1 MRSLYIVIVLSLTL
15 LLTGCGERDT
25 IKPSGKVIKIGV
37 IGPLSGESA
46 SIGRKALEGLQA
58 AQAIHPLTANGD
70 RIELIV
76 KDDES
81 SPEKVAD
88 VFLGL
93 LAEEK
98 LDALI
103 TLSTS
108 DGVMNMTKV
117 INAQKLPVIVALAS
131 HESIT
136 TGSPYISRVCMNN
149 AQQSRVAAY
158 FIHDELFLEKTAI
171 FYNAETAYSN
181 SLAHSF
187 QEAYEKIGGEIIA
200 DMTSGLSIKDL
211 RPILRRL
218 KTQGVEVLYTSVKGK
233 RSVDLLRLRQELDWD
248 VVIIGSDGMLGSLKE
263 YGLKGTRSVEGLFV
277 TENYADDSVA
287 TIEEVLL
294 ERYAKKNDVLLN
306 THSYLAYE
314 SYLLL
319 LEALAKCSAGCKSD
333 ELNSRLRDHEV
344 FRGLNDRISVIGG
357 EVQRPIFI
365 NHVHNAKMLMHLKVY

>member
-1 MRSLYIVIVLSLTL
+1 MRTLYLFVVFSLMLF
-15 LLTGCGERDT
+15 LTGCGERET
-25 IKPSGKVIKIGV
+25 IKPSGKVFKIGV
-37 IGPLSGESA
+37 IGPLSGDSA

-58 AQAIHPLTANGD
+58 AYAIHPLTAIGD

-81 SPEKVAD
+81 SPKKVAE

-136 TGSPYISRVCMNN
+136 TGSPYISRVCMSN

-181 SLAHSF
+181 SLAYSF
-187 QEAYEKIGGEIIA
+187 QEAYKKIGGEIIA
-200 DMTSGLSIKDL
+200 EMTSGLSTKAL
-211 RPILRRL
+211 RPILRGL
-218 KTQGVEVLYTSVKGK
+218 KTEGVEVLYTSVKGK

-263 YGLKGTRSVEGLFV
+263 YGLKGARSVEGLFV

-294 ERYAKKNDVLLN
+294 ERYAKKNDILLN
-306 THSYLAYE
+306 THSKLAYE

-319 LEALAKCSAGCKSD
+319 LEALAQCSSGCKSD

-344 FRGLNDRISVIGG
+344 FRGLNDRISVIEG

-365 NHVHNAKMLMHLKVY
+365 NHVHNAKMFMHLKVY